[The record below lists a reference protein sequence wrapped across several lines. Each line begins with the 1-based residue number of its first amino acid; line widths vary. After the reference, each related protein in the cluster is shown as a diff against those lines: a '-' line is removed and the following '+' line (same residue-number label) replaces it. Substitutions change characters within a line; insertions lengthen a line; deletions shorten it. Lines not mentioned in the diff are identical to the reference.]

1 MVTFWDSV
9 RFTNWLHNGQPTG
22 AQGPSTTEDGAY
34 TLTPAGIAANTIPR
48 NPEATIF
55 LPNEDEWYKA
65 AYFDGT
71 SYFDYPTG
79 TDLATACAAP
89 SASTNAANCDYAE
102 GHTTDVGD
110 YPKSTSPYGTL
121 DQGGN
126 VWEWNETIIDGS
138 SRGQRGGSF
147 DSLPEYLAAA
157 HRSDLDPSFESH
169 NLGFRVA
176 SIVPEPSTGLLV
188 ATGLLGLATS
198 RRRRGSSF
206 LPGLLRS
213 SRARS
218 RPVTR

>member
-79 TDLATACAAP
+79 TDVPTACAAP
-89 SASTNAANCDYAE
+89 GTSTNAANCDYAE
-102 GHTTDVGD
+102 GHADRPLSLVSFVPPLPGHAQ
-110 YPKSTSPYGTL
+110 SPAEKREPATARRWSNAPQALCEPRPGRRL
-121 DQGGN
+121 H
-126 VWEWNETIIDGS
+126 WPPSLS
-138 SRGQRGGSF
+138 SRSEPRRQIRYSLAWRIRGLFFLCTTLRRGRAPRTPLIIPVPGRSPLGSQ
-147 DSLPEYLAAA
+147 A
-157 HRSDLDPSFESH
+157 HRSPC
-169 NLGFRVA
+169 GR
-176 SIVPEPSTGLLV
+176 
-188 ATGLLGLATS
+188 LA
-198 RRRRGSSF
+198 RR
-206 LPGLLRS
+206 
-213 SRARS
+213 
-218 RPVTR
+218 

>member
-71 SYFDYPTG
+71 SYFDYPAG
-79 TDLATACAAP
+79 TDADEPTACASP

-102 GHTTDVGD
+102 GVC
-110 YPKSTSPYGTL
+110 
-121 DQGGN
+121 Q
-126 VWEWNETIIDGS
+126 
-138 SRGQRGGSF
+138 
-147 DSLPEYLAAA
+147 
-157 HRSDLDPSFESH
+157 ESARKTGVVSCLH
-169 NLGFRVA
+169 DHFLVHVHLG
-176 SIVPEPSTGLLV
+176 IM
-188 ATGLLGLATS
+188 
-198 RRRRGSSF
+198 
-206 LPGLLRS
+206 
-213 SRARS
+213 
-218 RPVTR
+218 